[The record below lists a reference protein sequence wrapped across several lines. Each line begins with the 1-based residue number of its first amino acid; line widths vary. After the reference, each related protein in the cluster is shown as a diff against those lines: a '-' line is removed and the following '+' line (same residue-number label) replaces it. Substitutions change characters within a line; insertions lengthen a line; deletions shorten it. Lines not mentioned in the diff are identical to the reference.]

1 MLQLECVV
9 RCSADRQRSLC
20 SYPELIT
27 VAAFILDRLRRL
39 APASAVVYNGL
50 PLNETLI
57 LDGAGRLCVKEANT
71 LYLVRQGSQCLISS
85 VQGVV
90 AEQECACRGAR

>member
-1 MLQLECVV
+1 M
-9 RCSADRQRSLC
+9 C
-20 SYPELIT
+20 SYPELIA

-39 APASAVVYNGL
+39 APASAVVYNAM

-71 LYLVRQGSQCLISS
+71 LYLVRRDLSPSTKTMQCLISS
-85 VQGVV
+85 QDIT
-90 AEQECACRGAR
+90 AEEECACRGAR